1 VIARLEDVGL
11 EGHREVATELFTR
24 DDVRPLVGALP
35 HFDVLG
41 PTEQGDSGDTTES
54 TPEGAMS
61 SSYGWGSSGRIGRPF
76 GDIDADQRD
85 AMLAAAAW
93 TLLGIASLLDFV
105 TTQYGLA
112 AGFTEDNPVIKSVIH
127 AYGFAGFAVFKL
139 GALAVVAT
147 AVLVVREWSR
157 TAAAGVV
164 AFGALLTSFA
174 ALTNAL
180 ALHGVIA

>member
-1 VIARLEDVGL
+1 M
-11 EGHREVATELFTR
+11 
-24 DDVRPLVGALP
+24 
-35 HFDVLG
+35 
-41 PTEQGDSGDTTES
+41 S
-54 TPEGAMS
+54 S

-93 TLLGIASLLDFV
+93 TLLVIASLLDFV

-139 GALAVVAT
+139 GALAVVVAT

-164 AFGALLTSFA
+164 AFGALLTSLA

>member
-1 VIARLEDVGL
+1 
-11 EGHREVATELFTR
+11 
-24 DDVRPLVGALP
+24 VRPLVGALP

-41 PTEQGDSGDTTES
+41 PTEQGDSGDTAES
-54 TPEGAMS
+54 TRRSAMS

-85 AMLAAAAW
+85 AMLAAGRVDAPRDRVAARLRDD
-93 TLLGIASLLDFV
+93 TVRARRRVHRG
-105 TTQYGLA
+105 Q
-112 AGFTEDNPVIKSVIH
+112 PVIKSVIH

-147 AVLVVREWSR
+147 AVLVVREWR

-164 AFGALLTSFA
+164 AFGALLTSLA